1 MGSAINEVLQMKLKQ
16 LRATTAILQKKVNE
30 PFGQPNNFGTYLF
43 SKEECKVADIKSGI
57 ESYKRS
63 ISDEL

>member
-16 LRATTAILQKKVNE
+16 LRATTAILRKKVNE
-30 PFGQPNNFGTYLF
+30 TFGQPNNFGTYLF
-43 SKEECKVADIKSGI
+43 SKEECKVTNIKSGI

-63 ISDEL
+63 INDEL